1 MFKDFIKKVGIM
13 LIMLCLI
20 IACVGAITTKDV
32 VFTPCGIVALVVLAR
47 EIYLFIKDNSGN
59 QNK

>member
-1 MFKDFIKKVGIM
+1 MFLDFIKKFGIM

-20 IACVGAITTKDV
+20 IACIGAISTKDV
-32 VFTPCGIVALVVLAR
+32 VFTPCGVVALVVLAR

-59 QNK
+59 IN